1 MVGELEIKIE
11 NIVASVT
18 IDQRVD
24 LRKVLEK
31 FPHTEYSAAAK

>member
-1 MVGELEIKIE
+1 MVAEPAVKIE

-31 FPHTEYSAAAK
+31 FPHT